1 MCNQMD
7 NERLKTLYL
16 RISVDQYHF
25 LKFILEGYDGLA
37 VLSKKEADMVLLR
50 YPLEMQEDL
59 MQLLSSIG
67 KRIFRPEYHE
77 KELIN

>member
-1 MCNQMD
+1 MD

-37 VLSKKEADMVLLR
+37 LLSKKERDIVLLR
-50 YPLEMQEDL
+50 YPSEMKKDL
-59 MQLLSSIG
+59 LQLLSSIQ
-67 KRIFRPEYHE
+67 KRICLSGYPE